1 MKWEQ
6 DLVTDIRFH
15 NKKDDIDDPRIW
27 GYSYEFPIPEEFSQK
42 NRDVLKFLIDWFK
55 PKTFVEI
62 GVSRNKDK
70 SSTKVILDNLK
81 DGIYLG
87 IDIEDKSHLNSDR
100 IHTIKCNSLNH
111 KLVYDKMDEVGISSI
126 DLLLIDGWHSINQV
140 LSDWEYSSRLSKSGV
155 VCFHDTT
162 AHPGPKK
169 FLNHLN
175 ADKWNVKVNMCEE
188 DYGFGFCY
196 RKA

>member
-1 MKWEQ
+1 MGTGMKWEQ

-162 AHPGPKK
+162 A
-169 FLNHLN
+169 
-175 ADKWNVKVNMCEE
+175 VS
-188 DYGFGFCY
+188 
-196 RKA
+196 